1 VLARASGASQ
11 FREIAKRTYSPNS
24 PYMAL
29 ATAPDGAVWTSD
41 TVGLT
46 RFDSIRS
53 PRTKGSRTYQ
63 GVAEGPLLFDREGNL
78 WLGGASVRR
87 WSPSRQLTDQGDLRA
102 LEADAFGKTDG
113 LTSTRVIC
121 LFEDR
126 EGNIWAGTTL
136 GLDRFSH
143 SNIVRLALPPAL
155 KVTDPVGGP
164 AVVPADGNAIWVAL
178 RTAFP
183 SGLLLQVRN
192 GIVVSQQSAAG
203 FSSGYR
209 DTDGTAW
216 FGGPAGLA
224 HIKGTHLVTRALP
237 EQARGS
243 DVQAIVRDQTGAM
256 WISVARKG
264 VFRFSNGQWLA
275 YGGLQGLPHL
285 PAIVEAADARRG
297 LWLGYTNNRIAR
309 VDGSAV
315 RLYGVAD
322 GLNVGNVTSIEARR
336 THVWI
341 GGELGLA
348 RFDGN
353 RFASVHSAPDNSFTG
368 ISGIVETESGELWVN
383 GNKGVFRLSP
393 EEVEQ
398 TVRDA
403 GHRVSYEAFDYLDGL
418 PGMAVQL
425 RPVPSAVETPDGSL
439 WFVTTNGLA
448 SITSKRIRR
457 NPLPPPVT
465 IWSVT
470 AGDRSYPNTSSG
482 LRLPVHTTKLQIE
495 YAAGSLTIP
504 ERVRFR
510 YKLDGLDSVWQDVGG
525 RREAFYTNL
534 GPGEYVFHVTAS
546 NNDGVWSTTDATLNF
561 AISSAFYQTTW
572 FRALCALACLILLWL
587 LYDLRIRQ
595 IRAKARGRLE
605 ERLAERERIAREL
618 HDTLLQGVE
627 GLVLRFQAV
636 ANRISKHEPVRELLE
651 RALERADQVVE
662 EGRNRVM
669 SLRAPASNA
678 GELAQQLAAAGKQ
691 LAHVH
696 SVQFKTTTEGVP
708 RDLHPVVHEEM
719 LFIGREALANAFRHA
734 GASKIEVQVSYCNL
748 VLKLRVRDDGRGIE
762 ADVLQD
768 GRPGHWGLVGIRE
781 RATKIR
787 AHLDLWSKPGA
798 GTEIELRLPGEL
810 AYRNKG
816 RVAQRTWWR
825 PAKRVS
831 QTGRSNAKSDAVT
844 EHQQ

>member
-1 VLARASGASQ
+1 
-11 FREIAKRTYSPNS
+11 
-24 PYMAL
+24 
-29 ATAPDGAVWTSD
+29 
-41 TVGLT
+41 
-46 RFDSIRS
+46 
-53 PRTKGSRTYQ
+53 
-63 GVAEGPLLFDREGNL
+63 
-78 WLGGASVRR
+78 
-87 WSPSRQLTDQGDLRA
+87 
-102 LEADAFGKTDG
+102 
-113 LTSTRVIC
+113 
-121 LFEDR
+121 
-126 EGNIWAGTTL
+126 
-136 GLDRFSH
+136 
-143 SNIVRLALPPAL
+143 
-155 KVTDPVGGP
+155 
-164 AVVPADGNAIWVAL
+164 
-178 RTAFP
+178 
-183 SGLLLQVRN
+183 
-192 GIVVSQQSAAG
+192 
-203 FSSGYR
+203 
-209 DTDGTAW
+209 
-216 FGGPAGLA
+216 
-224 HIKGTHLVTRALP
+224 
-237 EQARGS
+237 
-243 DVQAIVRDQTGAM
+243 
-256 WISVARKG
+256 
-264 VFRFSNGQWLA
+264 
-275 YGGLQGLPHL
+275 
-285 PAIVEAADARRG
+285 
-297 LWLGYTNNRIAR
+297 
-309 VDGSAV
+309 
-315 RLYGVAD
+315 
-322 GLNVGNVTSIEARR
+322 
-336 THVWI
+336 
-341 GGELGLA
+341 
-348 RFDGN
+348 
-353 RFASVHSAPDNSFTG
+353 VHTAPDNSFTG

-587 LYDLRIRQ
+587 FYDLRIRQ

-669 SLRAPASNA
+669 SLRARASNA

-696 SVQFKTTTEGVP
+696 SAQFKTTTEGVP

-734 GASKIEVQVSYCNL
+734 GAGKIEVQVSYGSL

-816 RVAQRTWWR
+816 RVAQRTWWG

-844 EHQQ
+844 EHEQ